1 MRNRR
6 LISLIYSEVMIF
18 GAGVSDILTIVSWDQ
33 LISCSVSRIGQRN
46 WAFILTWDIIFRKV
60 YEKVGD
66 YYLRAGV
73 GDGMSA

>member
-1 MRNRR
+1 M
-6 LISLIYSEVMIF
+6 S
-18 GAGVSDILTIVSWDQ
+18 GILTIVSWDR

-46 WAFILTWDIIFRKV
+46 WALFLTWDIIFRKV

-66 YYLRAGV
+66 YYLRVGV

>member
-6 LISLIYSEVMIF
+6 LISLIYLEVMIF
-18 GAGVSDILTIVSWDQ
+18 GAGVPGILTIVSWDR

>member
-18 GAGVSDILTIVSWDQ
+18 GAGVSDILTIVSWDR
-33 LISCSVSRIGQRN
+33 LISCSVFRIGQRN
-46 WAFILTWDIIFRKV
+46 WAFILTWDIIFRNV

-66 YYLRAGV
+66 YYLRVGV
-73 GDGMSA
+73 GDGVSA

>member
-18 GAGVSDILTIVSWDQ
+18 GAGVSDILTIVSWDR

-46 WAFILTWDIIFRKV
+46 WAFILTWDIIFRNV

-66 YYLRAGV
+66 YYLRVGV
-73 GDGMSA
+73 GDGVSA